1 MMINVRKLSG
11 LVIVRGIPGSGKSTF
26 AKRLVEAK
34 RLYDSADYYE
44 ADMFFERNGE
54 YKFDPK
60 HIGAAHN
67 WCMTHTAKSM
77 YHFRNNLT
85 VVSNTFT
92 QWWEMK
98 DYVEFAECDG
108 LSVTI
113 FRMTNEYQNIHG
125 VPDNVIEK
133 MKNRFENIPEEIFI
147 GNEYQFIA

>member
-1 MMINVRKLSG
+1 MIINVRKLSG

-34 RLYDSADYYE
+34 RLYDSADYFE

-67 WCMTHTAKSM
+67 WCMTQTIKSV
-77 YHFRNNLT
+77 FRDNDLT

-92 QWWEMK
+92 QWWEMEYYFK
-98 DYVEFAECDG
+98 IGEEDNIPI
-108 LSVTI
+108 TI
-113 FRMTNEYQNIHG
+113 FRMTNEYKNIHG

-133 MKNRFENIPEEIFI
+133 MKNRFENIPEEIFV